1 MATELLE
8 DFDYVALME
17 GRVDVLDAA
26 RVCRPWVALR
36 GPAKGIKWTFPGGEG
51 ITTEAPQEAIATRG
65 RQSRSE
71 SRTKCNPAVEITC
84 SPRCELRA

>member
-8 DFDYVALME
+8 EFDYVALMD

-26 RVCRPWVALR
+26 Q
-36 GPAKGIKWTFPGGEG
+36 TFPGGEG
-51 ITTEAPQEAIATRG
+51 VTMEAPQEAIATRG